1 MRKTKEKLIEENYK
15 LSNDVKHFE
24 TLKNIW
30 SERCLTAEKKQ
41 SELETVIQEIKLD
54 REMLEKSKRKL
65 EFELRETER
74 KLLSVTLS
82 LNQKLFNEIREL
94 KDKR

>member
-1 MRKTKEKLIEENYK
+1 MKKTKQELISENYK
-15 LSNDVKHFE
+15 LSNDMKHFE
-24 TLKNIW
+24 ALKNIW
-30 SERCLTAEKKQ
+30 SERCSEAEKKQ
-41 SELETVIQEIKLD
+41 SELETVIQKIKLD
-54 REMLEKSKRKL
+54 REMVEKSKRKL

-94 KDKR
+94 KDRR